1 MTEEYLLN
9 TLAMEKERETNTIN
23 KLGAIYVVM
32 FVSLH
37 IETDLELALTKMSIY
52 TPNNPYWVQNSHDLL
67 HTILEDGMNGNLYCS
82 LTM

>member
-1 MTEEYLLN
+1 MSKEDLLN

-37 IETDLELALTKMSIY
+37 IETDLELALTKMSI
-52 TPNNPYWVQNSHDLL
+52 
-67 HTILEDGMNGNLYCS
+67 HTQ
-82 LTM
+82 